1 MTWLLDTNACVDYLR
16 SGSSSRIASR
26 LAQTNAEDAVLC
38 SVVRAELV
46 FGALRSRDAAAN
58 LFKVNQFI
66 SRFLSLPFDDDAA
79 EAYGRIRADLSD
91 RGLMIGPNDLLI
103 ASIARVHNLTLVTH
117 NGDEFGRVPGLT
129 IEDWQTA

>member
-1 MTWLLDTNACVDYLR
+1 VTWLLDTNTCVDYLR
-16 SGSSSRIASR
+16 WGTSSRITR
-26 LAQTNAEDAVLC
+26 HLAHTSAEDVALC

-58 LFKVNQFI
+58 LAKVGEFV

-79 EAYGRIRADLSD
+79 EAYGRIRTDLAN

-103 ASIARVHNLTLVTH
+103 ASIARAHDLTLVTH
-117 NGDEFGRVPGLT
+117 NGDEFGRVPALRL
-129 IEDWQTA
+129 EDWQAE